1 MSEAPKRILVDTNV
15 WLDYFIPS
23 RRGRSAAID
32 FLRDACA
39 AQVELLYAATS
50 SKDLF
55 YLISS
60 EHKAWYR
67 REHGSLSQDAAAA
80 ATSLAWDCLDV
91 LSQIAT
97 PVPCDLS
104 DIWMASKQRELHN
117 DYEDDLIIA
126 AAVRAK
132 TDLLVTNDAKL
143 RSHAPVAAM
152 NVENARNYLASLQL
166 LENAAG
172 RTRVSE
178 SPPFESRCREMK
190 RR

>member
-23 RRGRSAAID
+23 RRGRSVAIE
-32 FLRDACA
+32 FLRDACT
-39 AQVELLYAATS
+39 AQVDLLYAATS

-67 REHGSLSQDAAAA
+67 REHGSLSQDAATA
-80 ATSLAWDCLDV
+80 ATSLAWDCLSV
-91 LSQIAT
+91 LSQLAT

-104 DIWMASKQRELHN
+104 DMWMASKQRELHS

-126 AAVRAK
+126 AAMRAK
-132 TDLLVTNDAKL
+132 ADLLVTNDVKL
-143 RSHAPVAAM
+143 CSHAPVAAM
-152 NVENARNYLASLQL
+152 NVENARNYLATL
-166 LENAAG
+166 
-172 RTRVSE
+172 R
-178 SPPFESRCREMK
+178 
-190 RR
+190 

>member
-1 MSEAPKRILVDTNV
+1 MSEAPRRILVDTNV

-23 RRGRSAAID
+23 RRGRSVAIE
-32 FLRDACA
+32 FLRDACT
-39 AQVELLYAATS
+39 AQVDLLYAATS

-67 REHGSLSQDAAAA
+67 REHGSLSQDAAVA

-91 LSQIAT
+91 LSQLAT

-104 DIWMASKQRELHN
+104 DIWMASKQRNLHS

-126 AAVRAK
+126 AAMRAK
-132 TDLLVTNDAKL
+132 GRSPGHQRCQTLFTRACRSNERRRRKELL
-143 RSHAPVAAM
+143 S
-152 NVENARNYLASLQL
+152 NAL
-166 LENAAG
+166 
-172 RTRVSE
+172 TI
-178 SPPFESRCREMK
+178 
-190 RR
+190 

>member
-1 MSEAPKRILVDTNV
+1 MSENPKRILFDTNV
-15 WLDYFIPS
+15 WLDYFIPQ
-23 RRGRSAAID
+23 RRGRSAAIE

-39 AQVELLYAATS
+39 AQVDLLYAATS

-67 REHGSLSQDAAAA
+67 REHGSLSQDAASA

-91 LSQIAT
+91 LSQLAT

-104 DIWMASKQRELHN
+104 DIWMASKQRKLHS

-126 AAVRAK
+126 AAMRAK
-132 TDLLVTNDAKL
+132 ADLLVTNDVKL
-143 RSHAPVAAM
+143 CSHAPVAAM
-152 NVENARNYLASLQL
+152 SVEDARNYLTTL
-166 LENAAG
+166 
-172 RTRVSE
+172 
-178 SPPFESRCREMK
+178 K
-190 RR
+190 

>member
-1 MSEAPKRILVDTNV
+1 MSEAPRRILVDTNV

-23 RRGRSAAID
+23 RRGRSVAIE
-32 FLRDACA
+32 FLRDACT
-39 AQVELLYAATS
+39 VRVDLLYAATS

-67 REHGSLSQDAAAA
+67 REHGSLSQDAAVA

-91 LSQIAT
+91 LSQLAT

-104 DIWMASKQRELHN
+104 DIWMASKQRNLHS

-126 AAVRAK
+126 AAMRSKA
-132 TDLLVTNDAKL
+132 DLLVTNDAKL
-143 RSHAPVAAM
+143 CSHAPVAAM
-152 NVENARNYLASLQL
+152 SAEDAKNYLATL
-166 LENAAG
+166 
-172 RTRVSE
+172 
-178 SPPFESRCREMK
+178 
-190 RR
+190 

>member
-1 MSEAPKRILVDTNV
+1 MSETPKRILVDTNV

-23 RRGRSAAID
+23 RRGRSLTIE
-32 FLRDACA
+32 FLRDACT
-39 AQVELLYAATS
+39 AQDDLLYAAT

-80 ATSLAWDCLDV
+80 ATSLAWDCLSV
-91 LSQIAT
+91 LSQLAT

-104 DIWMASKQRELHN
+104 DIWMASRQRELHS

-126 AAVRAK
+126 AAIRAK
-132 TDLLVTNDAKL
+132 ADLLVTNDVKL
-143 RSHAPVAAM
+143 SSHAPVAAM
-152 NVENARNYLASLQL
+152 NVENARNYLTTL
-166 LENAAG
+166 
-172 RTRVSE
+172 
-178 SPPFESRCREMK
+178 K
-190 RR
+190 

>member
-50 SKDLF
+50 SKDLS

-126 AAVRAK
+126 AAMRVK

-143 RSHAPVAAM
+143 CSHAPVAAM
-152 NVENARNYLASLQL
+152 NVENARKCLAAL
-166 LENAAG
+166 
-172 RTRVSE
+172 
-178 SPPFESRCREMK
+178 
-190 RR
+190 

>member
-1 MSEAPKRILVDTNV
+1 MSEATRRILVDTNV

-23 RRGRSAAID
+23 RRGRSVAIE
-32 FLRDACA
+32 FLRDACTV
-39 AQVELLYAATS
+39 QVDLLCAATS

-67 REHGSLSQDAAAA
+67 REHGSLSQDAAVA

-91 LSQIAT
+91 LSQLAT

-104 DIWMASKQRELHN
+104 DIWMASKQRNLHS

-126 AAVRAK
+126 AAIRSQA
-132 TDLLVTNDAKL
+132 DLLVTNDAKL
-143 RSHAPVAAM
+143 CSHAPVAVM
-152 NVENARNYLASLQL
+152 NVENARNYLTTL
-166 LENAAG
+166 
-172 RTRVSE
+172 
-178 SPPFESRCREMK
+178 K
-190 RR
+190 

>member
-1 MSEAPKRILVDTNV
+1 MSEAPRRILVDTNV

-23 RRGRSAAID
+23 RRGRSVAIE
-32 FLRDACA
+32 FLRDACTA
-39 AQVELLYAATS
+39 RVDLLYAAPS

-67 REHGSLSQDAAAA
+67 REHGSLSQDAAVA

-91 LSQIAT
+91 LSQLAT

-104 DIWMASKQRELHN
+104 DIWMASKQRKLHS

-126 AAVRAK
+126 AAMRAK
-132 TDLLVTNDAKL
+132 ADLLVTNDAKL
-143 RSHAPVAAM
+143 CSHAPVAAM
-152 NVENARNYLASLQL
+152 SAEDAKNYLATL
-166 LENAAG
+166 
-172 RTRVSE
+172 
-178 SPPFESRCREMK
+178 
-190 RR
+190 

>member
-1 MSEAPKRILVDTNV
+1 MSEAPKRILVDTDV

-23 RRGRSAAID
+23 RRGRSVAIE
-32 FLRDACA
+32 FLRDACM

-67 REHGSLSQDAAAA
+67 REHGSLSQYAATA
-80 ATSLAWDCLDV
+80 ATSLAWDCLSV
-91 LSQIAT
+91 LSQLAT

-104 DIWMASKQRELHN
+104 DIWMASKQRNLHS

-126 AAVRAK
+126 AAMRAK
-132 TDLLVTNDAKL
+132 ADLLVINDAKL
-143 RSHAPVAAM
+143 CSHAPVAAM
-152 NVENARNYLASLQL
+152 SVDNARNYLTTL
-166 LENAAG
+166 
-172 RTRVSE
+172 
-178 SPPFESRCREMK
+178 K
-190 RR
+190 